1 MGVLIVVGTVTLVVL
16 IVQRA
21 GGAMGGAMGGGSGR
35 LALSLD
41 QPPGT
46 RIAGIAPVE
55 AAGGGGLAVWVRRPD
70 GTEAI
75 LLVDARRG
83 RLAGEIQPTAV
94 GPATR

>member
-21 GGAMGGAMGGGSGR
+21 GGAMGGGGGR
-35 LALSLD
+35 MALSLD

-83 RLAGEIQPTAV
+83 RLAGEIQPSAV
-94 GPATR
+94 GPETR

>member
-1 MGVLIVVGTVTLVVL
+1 MGVLIVLGTVTLVVL
-16 IVQRA
+16 VVQRA
-21 GGAMGGAMGGGSGR
+21 GGAMGGGSGR

-46 RIAGIAPVE
+46 QIAGIAPVE
-55 AAGGGGLAVWVRRPD
+55 AAGGGALAVWVRRPD
-70 GTEAI
+70 GTETI

-83 RLAGEIQPTAV
+83 RVAGEILPIAV